1 MVVNARTMCSHSEVI
16 AGAAVAA
23 SDWHPCAINS
33 KSPVPMFRA
42 LWFSSAWAYSVRL
55 REEIRRPAAGCGYV
69 GVVVAFISRRVTEC
83 RFHRVLLLL
92 LGNDLLQGKIGIDLV
107 CVLQSA
113 QLQEQ
118 GLVNA
123 LQFGHVGLLRRVLGL
138 SCGFQVR
145 YVALPCG
152 LVGADGAE
160 RLQVIA
166 HH

>member
-55 REEIRRPAAGCGYV
+55 REEIRRPTAGCGYV
-69 GVVVAFISRRVTEC
+69 GVVVAFVSRRVTEC

-92 LGNDLLQGKIGIDLV
+92 LGNDLLQGKIGIALV

-113 QLQEQ
+113 QFQEQ

-123 LQFGHVGLLRRVLGL
+123 LQFSHDGLLRWVLGL
-138 SCGFQVR
+138 CRGLTIHNVRLPVGF
-145 YVALPCG
+145 
-152 LVGADGAE
+152 VGAD
-160 RLQVIA
+160 V
-166 HH
+166 